1 MPNDD
6 LGLGIEQLTQL
17 VIDQDK
23 QLDKQQ
29 KATAYLAEM
38 LAIMLRRNN
47 HVSPET
53 QAIMTSDDTL
63 VMEGWELAFGTNH
76 TGGESYLFVKPP
88 NATQATEQ
96 EMIDASRKN
105 QREQREQ
112 YIGLYGVDGQPITRK
127 PS

>member
-23 QLDKQQ
+23 ELQKQQ
-29 KATAYLAEM
+29 RATAYLAEM
-38 LAIMLRRNN
+38 LSFLLRRGN
-47 HVSPET
+47 HIDPLT
-53 QAIMTSDDTL
+53 QIVVTPNDVLSL
-63 VMEGWELAFGTNH
+63 EGWELAMGTSH
-76 TGGESYLFVKPP
+76 TGSEQYLFVKPP
-88 NATQATEQ
+88 NAAQATEQ
-96 EMIDASRKN
+96 EMIDASRKK

-112 YIGLYGVDGQPITRK
+112 YVGLYGVDGQPITRK